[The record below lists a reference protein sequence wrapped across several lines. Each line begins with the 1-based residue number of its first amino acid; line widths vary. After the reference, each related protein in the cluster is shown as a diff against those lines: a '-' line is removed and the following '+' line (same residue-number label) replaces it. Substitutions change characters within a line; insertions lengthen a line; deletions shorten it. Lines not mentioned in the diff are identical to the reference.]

1 MHFFLIAKFFHLE
14 VHSKLRSADFPL
26 SSFRYDPRAEGKNRT
41 LSCLHLHRNPPAQSS
56 QCRQDTSQMHSLL
69 EFAVRTEPL
78 FPEYSISRIQD
89 LQARPYLPEALPCQ
103 KEHSSRHPCH

>member
-56 QCRQDTSQMHSLL
+56 QCRQDASQMHSLL
-69 EFAVRTEPL
+69 EFARPHRV
-78 FPEYSISRIQD
+78 SISRIQD